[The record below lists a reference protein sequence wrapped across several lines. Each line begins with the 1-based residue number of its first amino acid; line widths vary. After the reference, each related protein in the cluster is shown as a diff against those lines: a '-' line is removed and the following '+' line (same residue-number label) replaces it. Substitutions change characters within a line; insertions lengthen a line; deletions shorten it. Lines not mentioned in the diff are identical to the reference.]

1 MKKMLLALCCVLL
14 IGVPQFAFAQP
25 QAFDFLGQAT
35 IPTTLGNPLTMYS
48 VVQEGSGLVVPP
60 IPLDFLG
67 QDYTIVITGANL
79 LTDTGNA
86 QTFANGTIAVY
97 EDNATV
103 ADYANLGT
111 FTDGTAILTGVISG
125 LSRSDVTLTIPPF
138 ARQITILGTVDWTGG
153 TRLDD
158 LAPADQTNW
167 PFLAAGNRD
176 AANVEPGFDEQWDGK
191 VEPTEPVVGAAP
203 SSFGGLKAGF
213 NQ

>member
-14 IGVPQFAFAQP
+14 IGVPQFAFAQ

-35 IPTTLGNPLTMYS
+35 IPTTIGNPLTMYS

-60 IPLDFLG
+60 IPLDFAG
-67 QDYTIVITGANL
+67 QDYTIVVTGANL
-79 LTDTGNA
+79 LTDTGNS
-86 QTFANGTIAVY
+86 QTFASGVIALY
-97 EDNATV
+97 EDNTTV

-111 FTDGTAILTGVISG
+111 FTDGTAILTGVLSG
-125 LSRSDVTLTIPPF
+125 LSRSDVTQVFPPYLR
-138 ARQITILGTVDWTGG
+138 AISILGTVDWTGG

-158 LAPADQTNW
+158 LAPPDQTNW

-191 VEPTEPVVGAAP
+191 VEPTEPVVGTEP

-213 NQ
+213 NN